1 MPPARI
7 FLTDC
12 NRMAD
17 STLYL
22 LPVWLGEEG
31 GIELMPPVNIA
42 IAERVTVCFC
52 EHEKTAR
59 RMLRRMSATID
70 LNGITL
76 HRLDKDTS
84 DAELSEMLAVLKEH
98 DGAIISEAGMPCIAD
113 PGARLVAKAHEAGIA
128 VKPLTG
134 PSSLLLALAA
144 SGMNGQHFTFHGYL
158 PRESAAR
165 KQALKK
171 LEQEAQRTGGAQLF
185 IETPYRN
192 DALLADALA
201 ACSERTRLCIAVDLE
216 QPNASVITLT
226 MAGWKKRT
234 PKLDK
239 RPCVFIIGQ

>member
-1 MPPARI
+1 
-7 FLTDC
+7 
-12 NRMAD
+12 MAG

-22 LPVWLGEEG
+22 LPVWLGDEG
-31 GIELMPPVNIA
+31 GIELMPPANVA
-42 IAERVTVCFC
+42 IAERVKHFFC
-52 EHEKTAR
+52 EHERTAR

-70 LNGITL
+70 LNAISL

-84 DAELSEMLAVLKEH
+84 DAELSEMIAALKEN

-113 PGARLVAKAHEAGIA
+113 PGARLVAKAHDAGIE
-128 VKPLTG
+128 VVPLTG

-144 SGMNGQHFTFHGYL
+144 SGMNGQQFTFHGYL
-158 PRESAAR
+158 PRESAHR

-192 DALLADALA
+192 EAVLADALSVCA
-201 ACSERTRLCIAVDLE
+201 GSTRLCIAVDLE
-216 QPNASVITLT
+216 QPTASAITRT
-226 MAGWKKRT
+226 VAAWRKNT

-239 RPCVFIIGQ
+239 RPCVFIIG